1 MLARLLKQE
10 LFFCCCFV
18 VVVVVVVFKA
28 GSLPFSA
35 LYSFIQHGSCLSTVL
50 DNGSSAQDTEMFL
63 VLQFSRGDIQYT
75 SQQVNKS

>member
-1 MLARLLKQE
+1 MNTVLARLLKQE
-10 LFFCCCFV
+10 LFFCCCF

-50 DNGSSAQDTEMFL
+50 DNGSSAQDTERFL
-63 VLQFSRGDIQYT
+63 VL
-75 SQQVNKS
+75 